1 MLKVEQKFVENI
13 KTIINKGNNDFG
25 QNVRGRYASDGAPAH
40 SYFITQVVEKYDI
53 GAGELPITCLR
64 PIAIKKAIGEILWI
78 YQDASNDLDLLRDKY
93 GITWWD
99 NWDIGN
105 RTIGQAYGEVV
116 RNYQLMDKLLDG
128 LKSNPFGRRHIINLY
143 QYHDMAQPHGLDPC
157 AYETIWSVR
166 QVEDKLTLDL
176 TLIQRSSDYLVA
188 GHINK
193 LQYVALMM
201 MVSRHC
207 GFELGVF
214 THFVQNLHIYD
225 RHLDQAK
232 ELLERYQDNCR
243 FVDVITSA
251 NPHLTKHELFQNF
264 KLEDVRLL
272 QKPQLILDQSKTSFW
287 DIEVSDFQLID
298 YYPMA
303 AINPLEIAI

>member
-1 MLKVEQKFVENI
+1 MLKVEEIFVRNI
-13 KTIINKGNNDFG
+13 ETIINEGSDDFG
-25 QNVRGRYASDGAPAH
+25 QNVRGRYQSDGAPAH

-93 GITWWD
+93 DITWWD

-105 RTIGQAYGEVV
+105 RTIGQAYGAVV
-116 RNYQLMDKLLDG
+116 RNYQLVNKLLDG

-166 QVEDKLTLDL
+166 QVEDKPALDL

-193 LQYVALMM
+193 MQYTALMI
-201 MVSRHC
+201 MVARHC
-207 GFELGVF
+207 GYELGNF
-214 THFVQNLHIYD
+214 CHFVQNLHIYD

-232 ELLERYQDNCR
+232 ELLDRYKEHLR
-243 FVDVITSA
+243 FVEAVRSA
-251 NPHLTKHELFQNF
+251 NPHLTKDQLLKNF

-272 QKPQLILDQSKTSFW
+272 QKPQLILNSEKTNFW
-287 DIEVSDFQLID
+287 DMQVNDFQLIGYFPLPPVD
-298 YYPMA
+298 KFDL
-303 AINPLEIAI
+303 AI